1 MGRRREADHY
11 GSARP
16 APVTD
21 LPLFGGAPEPEP
33 VTHQVEVRAHLRA
46 VPGERPATG
55 AERRDAALAG
65 HETRDASSRALA
77 YVRDK
82 LAELYRSR
90 VRALPSFPEK
100 HGVTADDADRILKE
114 WPQFPRE
121 LLALPKQNW
130 RGAIFNP
137 RHWEKTGQSVPAKR
151 GHMNATT
158 LPLWRLR
165 DAAQQE
171 RAS

>member
-1 MGRRREADHY
+1 MSRRESDHY
-11 GSARP
+11 GSPKP

-21 LPLFGGAPEPEP
+21 LPLFGGTPEPAP
-33 VTHQVEVRAHLRA
+33 ATHVVEVRAHLRSVA
-46 VPGERPATG
+46 GEAPQSGR
-55 AERRDAALAG
+55 ERRDAALAG
-65 HETRDASSRALA
+65 HEARDASARALA
-77 YVRDK
+77 YVREQ

-90 VRALPSFPEK
+90 VRAMPSFPAK
-100 HGVTADDADRILKE
+100 HGVTADDADRILRA

-137 RHWEKTGQSVPAKR
+137 RHWEKTGQSVPAAR
-151 GHMNATT
+151 DHMNSTT

-165 DAAQQE
+165 EHAQQE